1 MCCRCSLFVVHPE
14 EACKKEYL
22 LDPYEMTVV
31 YMVMLSSAI
40 ETLSLVVDICLNGCV
55 SSGHC
60 GRYQNSDG
68 LIYRVQGFLLWQNAL
83 DPYKY
88 NNDEHFALT
97 TAAKYLILK

>member
-1 MCCRCSLFVVHPE
+1 MTLLLLKLAVRSLGLTKPVFTMCCRCSLFVVHPE

-22 LDPYEMTVV
+22 LVPYEMTVV

-40 ETLSLVVDICLNGCV
+40 ETLSLVVDICLHGWV

-68 LIYRVQGFLLWQNAL
+68 LIYHVQGFLL
-83 DPYKY
+83 
-88 NNDEHFALT
+88 
-97 TAAKYLILK
+97 